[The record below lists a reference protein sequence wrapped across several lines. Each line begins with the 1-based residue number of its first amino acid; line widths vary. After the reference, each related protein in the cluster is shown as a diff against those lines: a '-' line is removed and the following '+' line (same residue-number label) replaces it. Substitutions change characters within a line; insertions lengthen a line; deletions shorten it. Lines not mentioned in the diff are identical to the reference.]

1 MPDNFSER
9 YGPWAVVAG
18 ASDGVGASVARL
30 LGARG
35 VNVVLVARRSATLE
49 EVAATVASETRTL
62 VLDLSEPRAATALA
76 EATADLHVG
85 LFVYNAGGDPNASL
99 FLEKNVDAWHDLVV
113 RNCLTVV
120 DTTHHFGGA
129 MRERG
134 HGGIVLVTSGAAW
147 AGGSHLAVYGASKA
161 FDLVLAESL
170 WAELSPSGVDVL
182 GMVLGPTDTPAFRKI
197 LRGRQAGRDGG
208 PRRRG
213 TGHARQSGQRPD
225 VSTRPHPVQRH
236 SASTGGGAHEPGQRR
251 DQLGLRATTP
261 KPAIP
266 GRSHGGSAAHRYPTG
281 QIDTNQTSA

>member
-1 MPDNFSER
+1 MLDNFSER

-18 ASDGVGASVARL
+18 ASDGIGASVVRL

-35 VNVVLVARRSATLE
+35 VNVVLVARRRATLE
-49 EVAATVASETRTL
+49 EVAATVASETRTV
-62 VLDLSEPRAATALA
+62 VLDLSEPQAATALA
-76 EATADLHVG
+76 EATADLDVG
-85 LFVYNAGGDPNASL
+85 LFVYNAGADPNASL
-99 FLEKNVDAWHDLVV
+99 FLEKDVRAWQDLVV

-120 DTTHHFGGA
+120 GTTYHFACA

-197 LRGRQAGRDGG
+197 LGGRQLDGMADPDDVALDMLDNLG
-208 PRRRG
+208 NGPTFPPDPTPFSAVPRRQAVELMSR
-213 TGHARQSGQRPD
+213 
-225 VSTRPHPVQRH
+225 
-236 SASTGGGAHEPGQRR
+236 
-251 DQLGLRATTP
+251 
-261 KPAIP
+261 
-266 GRSHGGSAAHRYPTG
+266 GSAV
-281 QIDTNQTSA
+281 INSD